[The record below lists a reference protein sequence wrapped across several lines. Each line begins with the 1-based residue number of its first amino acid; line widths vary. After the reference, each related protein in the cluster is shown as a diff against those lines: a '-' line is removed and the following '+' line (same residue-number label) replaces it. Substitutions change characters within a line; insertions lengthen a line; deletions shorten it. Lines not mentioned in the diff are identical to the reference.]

1 MAEIPAGLPGWAM
14 APLLIDIVRPQ
25 GRDHNLF
32 HIGEEVSTAHSAIQR
47 HGAVISDSPRP
58 PTKVVAFH

>member
-1 MAEIPAGLPGWAM
+1 M